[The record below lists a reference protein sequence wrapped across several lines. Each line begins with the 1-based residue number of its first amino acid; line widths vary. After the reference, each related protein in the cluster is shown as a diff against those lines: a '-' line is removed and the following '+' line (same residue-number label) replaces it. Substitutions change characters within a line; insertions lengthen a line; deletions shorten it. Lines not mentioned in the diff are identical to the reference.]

1 MDPELLE
8 LLGRIGDLT
17 DAELK
22 DLESRLVDE
31 FDRLDKEPKT
41 PDVVAAMGDITSGV
55 DNVRGEV
62 VAREEAGAAA
72 ESQAAELRSRIHPV
86 DDVTP
91 DGEEGNDDAED
102 EEPDGVAGDTK
113 DPLLTPD
120 ESGSPATGT
129 PPVAKVAAAKIGK
142 VSLTKRPSL
151 SAANRHR
158 PAARRPSERMADQAR
173 SQVLARRTVGSIA
186 NGDPITTRTEFVS
199 LMHDSIRRIIGSNG
213 SGEEV
218 LVASINVDYPED
230 RRLGTDPG
238 ENAAKIDAVT
248 SLNALVASGGTCNP
262 VNVDYSVA
270 VFSTND
276 EPLGDSLPRFQAT
289 RGGLRFVSPP
299 TMATVGAAG
308 TTLWTEANDVA
319 LNAPAVKPIQR
330 IYCATEQEVYVDA
343 IPTRIVVGNMM
354 GRFSPEITDANIK
367 LAETNAAQFREINR
381 LKLIASKSTAVSTG
395 QLLGAARDLLATLD
409 QAAAAARWRN
419 RLGHSF
425 PLRAVLPSWTMDMV
439 RADLVREIGH
449 GEDVAQTFALSD
461 ADVGAMLSARN
472 IQVTWLLDGLAAN
485 GAQGFGYQGFG
496 AQATGALVDWPR
508 NIVWWLFAE
517 GTFQLLDG
525 GKLDIGVVRDSTL
538 NNTND
543 YEVFT
548 EVFEAI
554 AFRGIESLQLNT
566 AVRPNGLSAGTV
578 STISY

>member
-17 DAELK
+17 DAELT

-41 PDVVAAMGDITSGV
+41 PDVVAAMGDITTGV
-55 DNVRGEV
+55 DNVRNEA

-72 ESQAAELRSRIHPV
+72 EAQAAELRSRIHPV
-86 DDVTP
+86 DAAEGDEDVDGAEDQGSAEDDADTAGTEEEELPAVTP
-91 DGEEGNDDAED
+91 TA
-102 EEPDGVAGDTK
+102 
-113 DPLLTPD
+113 
-120 ESGSPATGT
+120 GT
-129 PPVAKVAAAKIGK
+129 PPTPAKVAATKTGK
-142 VSLTKRPSL
+142 VALAKRPSL
-151 SAANRHR
+151 GAASRQR
-158 PAARRPSERMADQAR
+158 PVSRAPRQMAAETAR
-173 SQVLARRTVGSIA
+173 SQVLARRTVGGIA
-186 NGDPITTRTEFVS
+186 NGDAITTRAELVS
-199 LMHDSIRRIIGSNG
+199 LLHDSVRRIIGSNG

-218 LVASINVDYPED
+218 LVASVQVDYPED
-230 RRLGTDPG
+230 RRLGSDPG
-238 ENAAKIDAVT
+238 ENASKIDAVT
-248 SLNALVASGGTCNP
+248 NLNALVASGGVCNP

-270 VFSTND
+270 VFSVND

-319 LNAPAVKPIQR
+319 LNAPATKPIQR
-330 IYCATEQEVYVDA
+330 INCATEVEVYVDA
-343 IPTRIVVGNMM
+343 IPTRIVIGNMM
-354 GRFSPEITDANIK
+354 GRFSPEITDANLK
-367 LAETNAAQFREINR
+367 LAEVNAAQFRELNR

-419 RLGHSF
+419 RLGHSY
-425 PLRAVLPSWTMDMV
+425 PLRAVFPSWTMDMI

-449 GEDVAQTFALSD
+449 GDDVNQTFSLSD
-461 ADVGAMLSARN
+461 ADVTAMLQARN
-472 IQVTWLLDGLAAN
+472 IQVTWILDGLAAN
-485 GAQGFGYQGFG
+485 APQGFTYQGFG
-496 AQATGALVDWPR
+496 AQNAGALLDWPH

-525 GKLDIGVVRDSTL
+525 GKLDIGVVRDSVL

-578 STISY
+578 STIAY